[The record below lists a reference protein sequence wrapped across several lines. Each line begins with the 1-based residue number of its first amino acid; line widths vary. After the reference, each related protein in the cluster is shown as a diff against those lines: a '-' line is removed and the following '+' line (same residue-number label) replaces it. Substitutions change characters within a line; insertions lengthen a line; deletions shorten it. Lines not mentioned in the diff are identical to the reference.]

1 MGTDPFSSE
10 EKGSVPIFPV
20 RALYTALLYLLAPLV
35 LIRLVWRGLRSP
47 EYLHC
52 WSERFG
58 AIHPAVGERVI
69 WVHAVSVGEVQAAES
84 MIRALLDLYP
94 EYSILMTTVTAT
106 GAAHVTE
113 LFGGEVAHVYAPYD
127 LPDVV
132 SRFIDRVRP
141 RLAIVM
147 ETELWPNLFRA
158 CRQKNIPLLLVNA
171 RLSEKSL
178 AGYRRFGR
186 LIGKTLEAVTQI
198 AARTPLDAERF
209 RALGAEPD
217 RIRVSGDLKFEQHL
231 PAGLHERASLLR
243 QEWGVNRHVWIAGST
258 HEGEDELILDVFGE
272 IRKTIGD
279 CLLVLVPR
287 HTRRFAAVA
296 ALCRQRGYRSVL
308 RSERLV
314 CEPDTAVFI
323 GDSMGELLM
332 FYAAADVAFVGGSLV
347 EAGGHNMLEPAAL
360 GIPVVTGPHV
370 ANFSAVC
377 ELLLSAGACRR
388 VMNTAELQD
397 TVQSWLLD
405 ANERHRVGDNGRV
418 AVEQNRGA
426 LRTVLEM
433 IDGCLADGEAG
444 DEGGSKK

>member
-1 MGTDPFSSE
+1 
-10 EKGSVPIFPV
+10 V

-35 LIRLVWRGLRSP
+35 LMRLVWRGLRSP
-47 EYLHC
+47 EYRHC

-84 MIRALLDLYP
+84 MIRALIDLYP

-106 GAAHVTE
+106 GAAHVSE

-132 SRFIDRVRP
+132 SRFIDRARP
-141 RLAIVM
+141 QLAIIM
-147 ETELWPNLFRA
+147 ETELWPNLFRT
-158 CRQKNIPLLLVNA
+158 CRQKNIPLLLINA
-171 RLSEKSL
+171 RLSDKSL
-178 AGYRRFGR
+178 EGYRRFGR
-186 LIGKTLEAVTQI
+186 LIDKTLEAVTQI
-198 AARTPLDAERF
+198 AARSPLDAERL
-209 RALGAEPD
+209 RALGADPD
-217 RIRVSGDLKFEQHL
+217 RIVVSGDLKFEQHL

-258 HEGEDELILDVFGE
+258 HEGEDELILDVHEE
-272 IRKTIGD
+272 IRKTLDD

-287 HTRRFAAVA
+287 HPRRFAAVA

-323 GDSMGELLM
+323 GDSMGELLT

-347 EAGGHNMLEPAAL
+347 DAGGHNMLEPAAL
-360 GIPVVTGPHV
+360 GLPVLTGPHV
-370 ANFSAVC
+370 DNFSAVC
-377 ELLLSAGACRR
+377 ELLLTAGACRQ
-388 VMNTAELQD
+388 VSNTTELKD

-405 ANERHRVGDNGRV
+405 ASERHRIGEKGRE
-418 AVEQNRGA
+418 AVDQNRGA
-426 LRTVLEM
+426 LATVLGM
-433 IDGCLADGEAG
+433 IANHLVAGE
-444 DEGGSKK
+444 E

>member
-1 MGTDPFSSE
+1 
-10 EKGSVPIFPV
+10 V
-20 RALYTALLYLLAPLV
+20 RTLYTALLYLLAPLV
-35 LIRLVWRGLRSP
+35 LMRLVWRGLRSP
-47 EYLHC
+47 EYRHC

-58 AIHPAVGERVI
+58 AIHPTVGERVI

-84 MIRALLDLYP
+84 TIRALIDLYP
-94 EYSILMTTVTAT
+94 EYSLLITTVTAT
-106 GAAHVTE
+106 GAAHVSE

-147 ETELWPNLFRA
+147 ETELWPNLFRT
-158 CRQKNIPLLLVNA
+158 CRQRNIPLLLVNA

-178 AGYRRFGR
+178 VGYRRFGR
-186 LIGKTLEAVTQI
+186 LMDKTLEAVTEI
-198 AARTPLDAERF
+198 AARSPLDAERF
-209 RALGAEPD
+209 RALGADPD

-231 PAGLHERASLLR
+231 PSGLYERAALLR

-258 HEGEDELILDVFGE
+258 HEGEDELILDVYGE

-287 HTRRFAAVA
+287 HPKRFEAVA

-347 EAGGHNMLEPAAL
+347 DAGGHNMLEPAAL
-360 GIPVVTGPHV
+360 GIPVVIGPHV
-370 ANFSAVC
+370 SNFSAVSD
-377 ELLLSAGACRR
+377 LLLTAGACRQ
-388 VMNTAELQD
+388 VMHAAELQD
-397 TVQSWLLD
+397 IVQSWLLD
-405 ANERHRVGDNGRV
+405 AGERHRIGEKGRE
-418 AVEQNRGA
+418 AVDQNRGA
-426 LRTVLEM
+426 LSTVLGM
-433 IDGCLADGEAG
+433 VSRHLLAGE
-444 DEGGSKK
+444 ETSEKQEVMR

>member
-1 MGTDPFSSE
+1 MGTDPAFS
-10 EKGSVPIFPV
+10 EKTGSVPIFPV

-35 LIRLVWRGLRSP
+35 LMRLVWRGVRSP
-47 EYLHC
+47 EYRHC

-158 CRQKNIPLLLVNA
+158 CRQKSIPLLLVNA

-178 AGYRRFGR
+178 AGYRRFGS
-186 LIGKTLEAVTQI
+186 LIGKTLEAVTRI

-209 RALGAEPD
+209 RALGADPD
-217 RIRVSGDLKFEQHL
+217 RIQVSGDLKFEQHL
-231 PAGLHERASLLR
+231 PAGLYERAALLR

-258 HEGEDELILDVFGE
+258 HEGEDELILNVFGE
-272 IRKTIGD
+272 IRKTISD

-287 HTRRFAAVA
+287 HPRRFSAIA
-296 ALCRQRGYRSVL
+296 ALCRQYGYRSVL

-370 ANFSAVC
+370 ENFSAVC
-377 ELLLSAGACRR
+377 ELLLTAGAGRQ
-388 VMNTAELQD
+388 VMNAVELQD

-405 ANERHRVGDNGRV
+405 ANERHRIGEKGRE
-418 AVEQNRGA
+418 AVDQNRGA
-426 LRTVLEM
+426 LSMVLGMVANHLVAE
-433 IDGCLADGEAG
+433 E
-444 DEGGSKK
+444 E